1 MEEIIDL
8 FDGIEETVYD
18 DAIMDT
24 DEPKEYYIGKAEFI
38 LKQLNDNNYYEFLKV
53 IMKKYHTLDQ
63 SNKDEIIEYMN
74 IPEKI
79 KIVEKTKIV
88 YKEKKTSKKQ
98 LNNYDDY

>member
-8 FDGIEETVYD
+8 FDGNEETVYH

-24 DEPKEYYIGKAEFI
+24 GEPKEYYIGKAEFI

-53 IMKKYHTLDQ
+53 ILKKYHELEQ
-63 SNKDEIIEYMN
+63 PNKDDIIEFMN

-79 KIVEKTKIV
+79 KVVEKIKIV
-88 YKEKKTSKKQ
+88 YKEKKTSKSK